1 MKRQLE
7 RQIAEE
13 YIKMKILEP
22 CSICE
27 SWLGD
32 VECDNAVCPVKKMK
46 DENKRLKSENKKL
59 KARISKLISDSGWE
73 FENKI
78 QKEFHEVDEW

>member
-1 MKRQLE
+1 M
-7 RQIAEE
+7 AEA
-13 YIKMKILEP
+13 KMDDP

-27 SWLGD
+27 SWMGD

-59 KARISKLISDSGWE
+59 KVRISKLISDSGWE